1 MRYLPLEPDH
11 IESRGARA
19 RKDQQVPPKLRMRMN
34 RGGPREHHGHGS
46 RHAEHETRDLR
57 PCKPVDP
64 QCHREQ
70 QHQQRND
77 GVDDRAVDR
86 RGFRQSV
93 HEKHLAQHADQQRG
107 ADQPA
112 DIRPFDP
119 LRPLPKQRDQ
129 RQQRRSDQRS
139 RDHGHR
145 MHVIRQHDI
154 VKGIIQGPDHVA
166 RQKGQ
171 MRFQAV
177 HAFRVSL
184 RKAKTMPADVSVRP
198 GDAER
203 AGIPSPAKAP
213 SRRAVPETA
222 RQDTA
227 SPRQDVIPFR
237 QDTAP
242 PRRHGERKAG
252 NRARRDTQD
261 RKREFR
267 DRPCGQRIADK

>member
-1 MRYLPLEPDH
+1 
-11 IESRGARA
+11 
-19 RKDQQVPPKLRMRMN
+19 MN

-177 HAFRVSL
+177 HAFRVSP

-198 GDAER
+198 RGRRKGGHPVARKGPVPKGSSRNRPAGHRFTPAGRHSVPARHRPAPAARRAKSGEQGAEGYTGQK
-203 AGIPSPAKAP
+203 AGIPGPTVRTEDS
-213 SRRAVPETA
+213 
-222 RQDTA
+222 
-227 SPRQDVIPFR
+227 
-237 QDTAP
+237 
-242 PRRHGERKAG
+242 
-252 NRARRDTQD
+252 
-261 RKREFR
+261 
-267 DRPCGQRIADK
+267 GQIGQGG

>member
-1 MRYLPLEPDH
+1 
-11 IESRGARA
+11 
-19 RKDQQVPPKLRMRMN
+19 MN

-64 QCHREQ
+64 QYHREQ

-177 HAFRVSL
+177 HAFRVSPAESKNDARGCL
-184 RKAKTMPADVSVRP
+184 RPPPGTPKGRASRRPQRPRPEGQFPKPPGRTPLHPGRTSFRSGKTPPRP
-198 GDAER
+198 G
-203 AGIPSPAKAP
+203 G
-213 SRRAVPETA
+213 
-222 RQDTA
+222 TA
-227 SPRQDVIPFR
+227 SEKRGTGRGGIHR
-237 QDTAP
+237 T
-242 PRRHGERKAG
+242 ESG
-252 NRARRDTQD
+252 NSGTDRAD
-261 RKREFR
+261 R
-267 DRPCGQRIADK
+267 G